1 MNYDTFLKEKER
13 VENLPEPEQKD
24 FYAGILEE
32 ECHESSV
39 RLLAYFEYA
48 KLFYFDG
55 DFRKAREILEPFAIS
70 YQSYE
75 YIPEMIACFNLM
87 GVASQCEG
95 EYILSRYFYTVALK
109 IVKEQ
114 NALHYY
120 AYEYNNISLTY
131 IAEQNYEVAFQYIQK
146 AEQWLSHSDKK
157 MGAYVY
163 LNKSDIFNHLG
174 QLDNAVTAFETCIQN
189 YDGFGFLP
197 DDTLI
202 CGMALYYKLGDKAKY
217 REYMQKILDKL
228 EDMYASEFIDAC
240 KVVFNCSLDA
250 GNYPLVEQIIEKMD
264 TYIHTHPQE
273 NKVGLQIEQLKYIY
287 AKKIGD
293 QSAMLTALEKKDH
306 YYQLIVSTLEE
317 QRAISMD
324 EYLETHKHLQE
335 AVQNEM
341 QANHAKTQFLANMSH
356 DIRTP
361 MNAIMGITNLMEHSL
376 YNPDKLENYLSKIQ
390 LSSRHM
396 LGLINDLLDM
406 TKIESGTTHL
416 HEEPVKFAEQIIQIQ
431 DIIRPQ
437 ISERGQKFRLHTS
450 HICHENLI
458 ADAVRIRQI
467 LLNIL
472 SNSVKYT
479 PEGGTISFDIE
490 ELPPKDPGK
499 ASYRFTI
506 TDTGIGM
513 DEELLSHVF
522 EPFRRGEDSMINKI
536 QGTGLGMSIS
546 KNLVELMGGTI
557 HIDSEINKGTCTT
570 ILLEF
575 TIDQKEDSKT
585 EPLKLLL
592 LSKNKEFTEDLS
604 ASVKTKPLFLICT
617 SNEEEAYKVLSMCP
631 IDVILLSDSFC
642 HTSTIAKL
650 REASGEAALYLA
662 LEPAPENEV
671 QIFGFKPD
679 SSKGYP
685 VSDLTL
691 TQLKQKGI
699 HGKIPYPFFFTSL
712 EKEVNRIRSSNTS
725 RSANDSILDG
735 MHFLCAEDNE
745 LNAEI
750 LCASLNIAGASC
762 KVYPDGDQLV
772 DAFEH
777 VLPGQYDAILMD
789 IQMPNMNGY
798 EATRRIRH
806 GQNPLG
812 QTIPIIAM
820 TANAFVEDV
829 HNSLA
834 AGMNAHIS
842 KPLEM
847 ADLER
852 AMRRLKNKGLPH

>member
-13 VENLPEPEQKD
+13 VDNLSEPEQKD
-24 FYAGILEE
+24 FYARVLEE
-32 ECHESSV
+32 EQHESSV

-55 DFRKAREILEPFAIS
+55 DFRKAREVLEPFAIS

-95 EYILSRYFYTVALK
+95 EYILSRYFYNVALK

-131 IAEQNYEVAFQYIQK
+131 IAEQNYDVAFQYIQK
-146 AEQWLSHSDKK
+146 AEQWLPHSDKK
-157 MGAYVY
+157 MGSYIY
-163 LNKSDIFNHLG
+163 LNKSDIFNHFG
-174 QLDNAVTAFETCIQN
+174 KLDEAVKAFETCVQD

-202 CGMALYYKLGDKAKY
+202 CGMSLYYKLGDKPKY
-217 REYMQKILDKL
+217 REYMQKILEKL

-240 KVVFNCSLDA
+240 KVVFNCSLNA
-250 GNYPLVEQIIEKMD
+250 GNYPLTEQIIGKMD
-264 TYIHTHPQE
+264 TYIHAHPQE
-273 NKVGLQIEQLKYIY
+273 NKVGLQIEQLKYTY

-293 QSAMLTALEKKDH
+293 QGAMLAALEKKDH
-306 YYQLIVSTLEE
+306 YYQQIVSILEE
-317 QRAISMD
+317 QRATSMD

-341 QANHAKTQFLANMSH
+341 HANHAKTQFLANMSH

-361 MNAIMGITNLMEHSL
+361 MNAIMGITNLMEHAL
-376 YNPDKLENYLSKIQ
+376 HNPDKLENYLSKIQ

-406 TKIESGTTHL
+406 NKIESGTTHL
-416 HEEPVKFAEQIIQIQ
+416 HEEPMKLAEQIVQIQ

-437 ISERGQKFRLHTS
+437 SMERGQKFNIHTS
-450 HICHENLI
+450 HVCHENLI
-458 ADAVRIRQI
+458 ADGVRLRQI

-479 PEGGTISFDIE
+479 PDGGTISFDIE
-490 ELPPKDPGK
+490 ELTSKDPDR

-522 EPFRRGEDSMINKI
+522 DPFKRGEDSVVNKI

-557 HIDSEINKGTCTT
+557 HIDSEVNRGTCTT
-570 ILLEF
+570 LLLEF
-575 TIDQKEDSKT
+575 VIDQKEDAKT

-592 LSKNKEFTEDLS
+592 LSSNKEFTEDLS
-604 ASVKTKPLFLICT
+604 ASVKNKPLSLICA
-617 SNEEEAYKVLSMCP
+617 SNQDDAYQVLNMCP

-642 HTSTIAKL
+642 YASVMTKL
-650 REASGEAALYLA
+650 HEVSGDAALFLA
-662 LEPAPENEV
+662 LEPYPENESEPAGTKTGNTV
-671 QIFGFKPD
+671 RP
-679 SSKGYP
+679 P
-685 VSDLTL
+685 VADLTL
-691 TQLKQKGI
+691 TQLIHKGI
-699 HGKIPYPFFFTSL
+699 HGKIPYPFFFTNL
-712 EKEVNRIRSSNTS
+712 EKEINRIRSNNVSS
-725 RSANDSILDG
+725 SANDSILDG

-762 KVYPDGDQLV
+762 NVYPDGNQLV

-777 VLPGQYDAILMD
+777 VQPGQYDAILMD

-852 AMRRLKNKGLPH
+852 AMRRLKN